1 VLLHHKTSWSM
12 LAEVEPGNFLVN
24 TGINLINPNN
34 YILLVGR
41 LVILIIVVP
50 LDTMLWFLLMKVR
63 RMTVES
69 IFWDQHC

>member
-1 VLLHHKTSWSM
+1 M